1 MYFAPTGVHS
11 DNGAGM
17 LAELGDGNY
26 YLESFKPDY
35 VFEFRISLD
44 DLVIE
49 DDVRLTPAN
58 GMRIPFEPMIHDN
71 DGSGMEA
78 IMVLSPINDDNAHQT
93 CEVWSSTWIGDRS
106 TVLSNEEE
114 IVANEFAL
122 HQNYPNPF
130 NPETT
135 IKFSIPNTQDVNLS
149 VYNML
154 GQRVVTLYSGELQGG
169 NHIAKWHA
177 GDIASGV
184 YIYKLT
190 SSNKTL
196 TQKMLLLK

>member
-1 MYFAPTGVHS
+1 M
-11 DNGAGM
+11 
-17 LAELGDGNY
+17 
-26 YLESFKPDY
+26 
-35 VFEFRISLD
+35 
-44 DLVIE
+44 
-49 DDVRLTPAN
+49 
-58 GMRIPFEPMIHDN
+58 
-71 DGSGMEA
+71 
-78 IMVLSPINDDNAHQT
+78 AHQT
-93 CEVWSSTWIGDRS
+93 CEVWSSTWIGTQS
-106 TVLSNEEE
+106 TVLSAEEE
-114 IVANEFAL
+114 IIANEFAL

-154 GQRVVTLYSGELQGG
+154 GQRVVTLFSGELQGG
-169 NHIAKWHA
+169 SHIAKWHA

-190 SSNKTL
+190 SSNKTI